1 MEFLFPHAGIFIL
14 FLCRESLTQ
23 QDFFCLWSC
32 TFTWML
38 TQENTLCCVRAIS
51 STAAKVSE
59 PHFENT
65 TRQTRAQ
72 PCTFTLSGARLDAQ
86 VRLIVHIEKCIQL
99 KSSSQDQPF
108 FLNCPK
114 YISNN
119 TVISLWYLQK
129 DCTLIKG
136 CICPHM
142 HMNGKNWPAHWKQ
155 CAFTC
160 SRGLS
165 DPSPGTAVV
174 VVVLLSLP
182 VAADAGDMMTTVPK
196 PGHGIGL
203 FPNQGETYRNPT
215 TSVRIIQKKAATTQN
230 EWKRS
235 KDSESSR
242 HPPGGQTS
250 QVPLSPIRESY
261 TGHCDSDERRAKTGS
276 FRDVMTTW
284 MQCQEMTKAAVSLYT
299 SPCRLCPRWPGT
311 PWRRTKDDRQRHVW
325 AAAPTSQCK

>member
-1 MEFLFPHAGIFIL
+1 MDADKTPE
-14 FLCRESLTQ
+14 Q
-23 QDFFCLWSC
+23 KYSC
-32 TFTWML
+32 I
-38 TQENTLCCVRAIS
+38 LCCVRAIS
-51 STAAKVSE
+51 STAAKVTE

-65 TRQTRAQ
+65 TRQTRVQ

-86 VRLIVHIEKCIQL
+86 VGFIVHIEKCIQL
-99 KSSSQDQPF
+99 KYSSQDQPF

-165 DPSPGTAVV
+165 DPSSGTAVV

-196 PGHGIGL
+196 PGHGIVA

-215 TSVRIIQKKAATTQN
+215 TSVRIIQKKAASTQN

-261 TGHCDSDERRAKTGS
+261 TGYCDSDERRAETGNMDAMS
-276 FRDVMTTW
+276 GNDKGGSQPVY
-284 MQCQEMTKAAVSLYT
+284 VSLQAVPT
-299 SPCRLCPRWPGT
+299 VAGEAVKT
-311 PWRRTKDDRQRHVW
+311 DKRRQARVSGRPDITM
-325 AAAPTSQCK
+325 